1 MSTTDKLTDVLRKTA
16 PDDLTAFF
24 EEHWELIIQ
33 DSKPFS
39 TYMRALLK
47 AKGVRQQEMFICAD
61 IPEHYGYRLISEERH
76 TRQRDVIIRLCI
88 GGGFT
93 LDETQKALRLAGFAP
108 LYAKMPRDAALI
120 IAINRIIGNVHQVNT
135 LLEEHG
141 MEQLAP
147 CGQ

>member
-1 MSTTDKLTDVLRKTA
+1 MSTTDKLTDVLKKTS
-16 PDDLTAFF
+16 PDDLGDFLNVN
-24 EEHWELIIQ
+24 WDSIIK
-33 DSKPFS
+33 DSKPFA

-120 IAINRIIGNVHQVNT
+120 IAINRSIGNVHLVNT
-135 LLEEHG
+135 LLAEHG
-141 MEQLAP
+141 MDQLAP